1 LTPEAHAA
9 RIQATL
15 GANPTRSKRLPIEP
29 FIPFFEDLWKS
40 GVFPSAPVVQQWLP
54 GYSIQSLGMACFE
67 WRGRQGVRL
76 TRLKSNEEPPT
87 VENLSPLLDPGIAAA
102 PHTCF
107 DPQNDGRWPLL
118 PGDVVH
124 LLSRLDNTSLRNV
137 MTLYSVI
144 KIQTCTSQFVL
155 CAVRIFARIFGRLM
169 LETGVE
175 DVTTIDPNVLLF
187 QIWNEEVGLGFNRPT
202 RQKVFG
208 AWTGI
213 QHTLDDYGES
223 LSGQALETMR
233 AFFLKPLTSRQKL
246 SVIRPESLYAEEQ
259 RERAKRKSDAVH
271 AHFYRLRY
279 VAALRVNQVAR
290 LYRAVRDA
298 IALVETGKVHLPYP
312 FSYQEPV
319 PSGSGKTSL
328 RVDLKL
334 WDTVSLFDQAVS
346 CGMRAEERASDR
358 ANLTGHFADE
368 RRAFLLEYLRPVSA
382 DPVGEPFWF
391 LDVLRHHL
399 FEDIENKADAGV
411 VAARR
416 EFCRRWGYPH
426 IGKWGDNSC
435 LLSYGLGSGR
445 TVRFLERA
453 EGREFIP
460 YAGLYGGTL
469 MGALVIRMGTITGA
483 RLGETQQIAQNPECV
498 KKLENVGPKMASR
511 WVLRL
516 FPKGTRSK
524 RADYYIDEDT
534 KDLLLSLI
542 RFQVEQCG
550 GTKIPVV
557 AIERNK
563 IAPDRFILQWR
574 NRGVTQTSLNGMVR
588 LLLHGLTFRAADGE
602 PVQLSSHVLRHA
614 YATELANQR
623 APIEVIARILH
634 QRDTS
639 VTKYYSQ
646 PTANQ
651 VITAAETLFVDRI
664 DLAAEIRRSPD
675 EIEKLIRD
683 AEGKVGALTEVI
695 GGTCTVG
702 NMCPAKFACIGCS
715 GNAPDPAKRS
725 QILQK
730 RAWAEAQA
738 AYAREQGLLAEE
750 RQMKGVIEN
759 CQLTLEEMDL
769 IEAAR
774 ADSQRLVMITG
785 ADHR

>member
-1 LTPEAHAA
+1 MTAEAHAA
-9 RIQATL
+9 FIQATL
-15 GANPTRSKRLPIEP
+15 GSHPPRNKRLPIDL

-40 GVFPSAPVVQQWLP
+40 GVFPSGPVVQQWLP
-54 GYSIQSLGMACFE
+54 GYSVQSLGMVCFE
-67 WRGRQGVRL
+67 WRSRQGVRL
-76 TRLKSNEEPPT
+76 ARLKLNQKPPG
-87 VENLSPLLDPGIAAA
+87 VEDLVPLLDPAVAVA
-102 PHTCF
+102 HHTCF
-107 DPQNDGRWPLL
+107 DPQNDGRWPPL

-124 LLSRLDNTSLRNV
+124 LLLRLDNASLRNV
-137 MTLYSVI
+137 MTLYSAI
-144 KIQTCTSQFVL
+144 KIQTCTLHFVL
-155 CAVRIFARIFGRLM
+155 GKVRTFARIMGRLM

-175 DVTTIDPNVLLF
+175 NVTTINPNVLLF
-187 QIWNEEVGLGFNRPT
+187 QVWNEEVGLGFNRPT

-208 AWTGI
+208 TWTGI
-213 QHTLDDYGES
+213 QHALDEYGES
-223 LSGQALETMR
+223 LSGSELERMGP
-233 AFFLKPLTSRQKL
+233 FFLKPLTSRHKL
-246 SVIRPESLYAEEQ
+246 SVIRPEGSYSEEQ
-259 RERAKRKSDAVH
+259 RERAKRKSDAVQ
-271 AHFYRLRY
+271 AHFYRLRH
-279 VAALRVNQVAR
+279 VAAMRVNQVAR
-290 LYRAVRDA
+290 LYHAVRDA
-298 IALVETGKVHLPYP
+298 IALVEAGKEHLPYA
-312 FSYQEPV
+312 FSYQELV
-319 PSGSGKTSL
+319 PSGDDQTSIK
-328 RVDLKL
+328 VDLRL
-334 WDTVSLFDQAVS
+334 WDTLSLFDHAVAR
-346 CGMRAEERASDR
+346 GMRAEQRAFERA
-358 ANLTGHFADE
+358 ALTGHFADE
-368 RRAFLLEYLRPVSA
+368 RRAFLVEYLRPASA
-382 DPVGEPFWF
+382 GPDGEPFWF

-399 FEDIENKADAGV
+399 FEDIEHKSDVGV

-426 IGKWGDNSC
+426 TGKWGDNSC

-445 TVRFLERA
+445 TIRFLERS

-460 YAGLYGGTL
+460 YAGLYGGML
-469 MGALVIRMGTITGA
+469 MGVLVIRMGTVTGA

-524 RADYYIDEDT
+524 RADYYIDDDT

-550 GTKIPVV
+550 DTKIPVV

-563 IAPDRFILQWR
+563 TAPDRFLLQWR

-588 LLLHGLTFRAADGE
+588 LLLHGLTFRAVDGE

-623 APIEVIARILH
+623 VPIEVIARILH

-651 VITAAETLFVDRI
+651 VIAAAETLFVDRI

-675 EIEKLIRD
+675 EIAKLIKD
-683 AEGKVGALTEVI
+683 AAGKVGALTEVI

-715 GNAPDPAKRS
+715 GNAPDPAKRE
-725 QILQK
+725 QVLQK

-738 AYAREQGLLAEE
+738 ANAQAQGLLAEE
-750 RQMKGVIEN
+750 RQLRGIMESCRLI
-759 CQLTLEEMDL
+759 LDEMDL

-774 ADSQRLVMITG
+774 ADSQRLVTITG
-785 ADHR
+785 ADQR